1 MLRMLHVILISIL
14 IFHAIRTLHAPPV
27 PDTLLP
33 VLVSVALDLND
44 GTMFCRW
51 SETMDV
57 TPVLNN
63 VVVSLMA
70 LMNRTEEGGA
80 GNTTTTNSNATTACT
95 ANTPLLILKT
105 YTTW

>member
-1 MLRMLHVILISIL
+1 MLHMLHVILIPIL
-14 IFHAIRTLHAPPV
+14 ILHAILTLHAPPV

-95 ANTPLLILKT
+95 ANTPLLILHT

>member
-1 MLRMLHVILISIL
+1 
-14 IFHAIRTLHAPPV
+14 V

-95 ANTPLLILKT
+95 ANTPLLILHT